1 MLRPLAGI
9 ESNKYQPIIRQ
20 LANVKVILS
29 PCPMSP
35 LTRRIFKNTEKKSI
49 PPSTTNQKNG
59 STFISPDIENVQ
71 ISNIKLNKDE
81 LLEE

>member
-1 MLRPLAGI
+1 
-9 ESNKYQPIIRQ
+9 
-20 LANVKVILS
+20 
-29 PCPMSP
+29 MSP

-81 LLEE
+81 LLEEQKLLYSDDYYEQFVKKILDDPQLDKK